1 MSGAW
6 REQPSREPAEGWT
19 HATLATDALPT
30 TVMKPPRTNSTPDAM
45 LSSPADIESAGRSCM
60 AILVLAAIIFLLLCV
75 WIGLRSTG
83 VGQ

>member
-1 MSGAW
+1 MDAPDGVNGSPADDPDGASAD
-6 REQPSREPAEGWT
+6 E
-19 HATLATDALPT
+19 LDADG
-30 TVMKPPRTNSTPDAM
+30 V

-75 WIGLRSTG
+75 WLGLRSTG

>member
-1 MSGAW
+1 MDTPDGVKGDRSDDRDQSSAD
-6 REQPSREPAEGWT
+6 E
-19 HATLATDALPT
+19 LDTDA
-30 TVMKPPRTNSTPDAM
+30 V

-83 VGQ
+83 AGQ

>member
-1 MSGAW
+1 MDARDGDNGRAPGDSDEAAADELGAD
-6 REQPSREPAEGWT
+6 G
-19 HATLATDALPT
+19 
-30 TVMKPPRTNSTPDAM
+30 V

-75 WIGLRSTG
+75 WLGLRSTG

>member
-1 MSGAW
+1 MDARDTSDG
-6 REQPSREPAEGWT
+6 RSPDNGDE
-19 HATLATDALPT
+19 ATTDELEA
-30 TVMKPPRTNSTPDAM
+30 DAV

-75 WIGLRSTG
+75 WVGLRSTG

>member
-1 MSGAW
+1 MDARDPIDGRVPDDLDRA
-6 REQPSREPAEGWT
+6 AEET
-19 HATLATDALPT
+19 IDADS
-30 TVMKPPRTNSTPDAM
+30 V

-60 AILVLAAIIFLLLCV
+60 AILVIAAIILLLLCV